1 MNRWLGTVLLMLLSM
16 QFMGCSATLNVR
28 PTLPPSSITSTSP
41 TRIGVYVTHGPASE
55 LEPGSGIWPGTT
67 YHFSA
72 EQTVQEG
79 LVDLTKRHF
88 KNAGVAENSGD
99 KRWDYV
105 LEYNC
110 EKPYVAADD
119 LRSQAPLKFT
129 LRNPQTGREVQS
141 LTLTGEGSPQGKRF
155 LRVIFGRLVEK
166 KALENSLSEAYSNL
180 FVSVDSNL
188 ARTGAV
194 QSRGGPSKPYRRR
207 E

>member
-1 MNRWLGTVLLMLLSM
+1 M
-16 QFMGCSATLNVR
+16 
-28 PTLPPSSITSTSP
+28 PSYERIFVQSTCVCNTSLFTN
-41 TRIGVYVTHGPASE
+41 T
-55 LEPGSGIWPGTT
+55 
-67 YHFSA
+67 
-72 EQTVQEG
+72 
-79 LVDLTKRHF
+79 
-88 KNAGVAENSGD
+88 
-99 KRWDYV
+99 
-105 LEYNC
+105 
-110 EKPYVAADD
+110 VAADD

-155 LRVIFGRLVEK
+155 LRGIFGRLVEK